1 MKNEDSTFKEV
12 SRSLRL
18 KFYHF
23 VTPIL
28 SMGNLHKVVVSG
40 ATTLE
45 PSFGGLTITPNPQSQ
60 KRKIDLCVC
69 HRPKYFA
76 RLVPEIG
83 LFSKVC
89 NRS

>member
-45 PSFGGLTITPNPQSQ
+45 PSFGGLTTTPNPQSQ

-89 NRS
+89 NRI